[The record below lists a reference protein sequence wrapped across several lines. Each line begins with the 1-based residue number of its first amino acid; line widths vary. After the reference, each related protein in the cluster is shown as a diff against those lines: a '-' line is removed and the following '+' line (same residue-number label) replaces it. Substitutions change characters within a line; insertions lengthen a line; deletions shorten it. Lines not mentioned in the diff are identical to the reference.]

1 LQGANFVQGFFINF
15 FKMLKNYL
23 LLAFRNMKRQPTVTF
38 INVLGLAF
46 GMAATIILTLFVKH
60 ERSFEKMHENAPR
73 VYRIITKFHGHFD
86 YTIPYTLALT
96 GPALSENIPEIE
108 SFSRILSRHTTLE
121 KDDSHFPNIRVYY
134 VDSGFSEIFSFPVL
148 EGDLKNSL
156 NNPSYLI
163 LTRKVAENLFPDG
176 SAVGQVVEMD
186 VLRIDIEKDQ
196 LENQRRS
203 FVVGAILED
212 PPTNTHLQ
220 FDVLSPLLAIPDDEQ
235 NKLMNFFATYLLV
248 KTPPDREVEDKIS
261 NLATDKVLDVF
272 GSYLK
277 ASINLQGLQDIHFG
291 QHLDSD
297 LSPKGNY
304 QNILIMTGLAIFIL
318 TIAIFNFINL
328 ITAQSDK
335 RIIESGIRKVA
346 GAQKKNIVFQFLG
359 ESVLVAFIALL
370 ISLILVEIFLPPFS
384 ALLERDLALNTFFG
398 FSFIASLVL
407 LALCVGLISGL
418 YPAFS
423 FAGHEPAAILKGQLN
438 LGNRTPFFR
447 IALVVSQFVIV
458 VFLIIFLWVVNNQI
472 RFMKHDDLGF
482 DKENVLLFR
491 GLTPGI
497 KSSYQAIKNELLQL
511 PEVSAVT
518 ASQAVPGVGGSS
530 QVLRRRDQ
538 SPDEAIPIIYFAT
551 IDDFIEFYNIPL
563 LEGRWLDERIQTD
576 NYEFV
581 VNRETVRMLGLEEPI
596 GADVV
601 LWEFQGKII
610 GVVEDF
616 HFQSLHEPIG
626 ALVFNRYFDEIRIVS
641 VKVNSNNLP
650 AARERI
656 EQAFM
661 KADNAYGINSGWLDD
676 VYSQSY
682 RFEEKSFTIIL
693 YASSVAI
700 VIALLGLYGLSSYMI
715 RSRQR
720 EISLR
725 KVLGATLIQIM
736 MVFFKV
742 ILIWILIAI
751 VVAWP
756 LAWLAAERWLN
767 NFAYQIDLSVYFFL
781 ISAIVTM
788 VIASLT
794 IVYQTF
800 QAARR
805 SPVDALKT

>member
-1 LQGANFVQGFFINF
+1 
-15 FKMLKNYL
+15 MLKHYL

-73 VYRIITKFHGHFD
+73 VCRIITKFHGHFG
-86 YTIPYTLALT
+86 YAIPYTLALT

-134 VDSGFSEIFSFPVL
+134 VDAGFSEIFSFPVL

-156 NNPSYLI
+156 NNPSHLI

-176 SAVGQVVEMD
+176 SAVGQVLTMD

-203 FVVGAILED
+203 FAVGAVLED
-212 PPTNTHLQ
+212 TPTNTHLQ
-220 FDVLSPLLAIPDDEQ
+220 FDVLAPLLAIPDEEQ
-235 NKLMNFFATYLLV
+235 NKLMNFFATYLLLNAPSD
-248 KTPPDREVEDKIS
+248 KEVEGKIS
-261 NLATDKVLDVF
+261 TLATDRVLDVF
-272 GSYLK
+272 GHYLQ
-277 ASINLQGLQDIHFG
+277 ATIHLQNLRNIHFG
-291 QHLDSD
+291 QHLDGD

-304 QNILIMTGLAIFIL
+304 QHILIMTGLAIFIL

-328 ITAQSDK
+328 ITAQSGK

-370 ISLILVEIFLPPFS
+370 ASLILVEIFLPPFA
-384 ALLERDLALNTFFG
+384 ALLERDLALNAFFS
-398 FSFIASLVL
+398 FPFIASLLL
-407 LALCVGLISGL
+407 LALCVGLIAGL

-423 FAGHEPAAILKGQLN
+423 FAGHEPAVILKGQLS
-438 LGNRTPFFR
+438 LGRRTPFFR

-458 VFLIIFLWVVNNQI
+458 VFLIIFLWVVNNQV

-491 GLTPGI
+491 GLTPGV
-497 KSSYQAIKNELLQL
+497 KSSYQSIKHELLQL

-518 ASQAVPGVGGSS
+518 ASQAVPGVGGSR
-530 QVLRRRDQ
+530 QVLRRHDQ
-538 SPDEAIPIIYFAT
+538 SSDEAIPIMYFST

-581 VNRETVRMLGLEEPI
+581 VNRETVRRLGLEKPI

-601 LWEFQGKII
+601 LWEFKGKII

-626 ALVFNRYFDEIRIVS
+626 ALVFNRYFDEIRIIS

-656 EQAFM
+656 EQVFM

-676 VYSQSY
+676 IYSQSY
-682 RFEEKSFTIIL
+682 RFEEKSFSIIL

-720 EISLR
+720 EVSLR

-736 MVFFKV
+736 MEFFKV

-751 VVAWP
+751 VIAWP

-788 VIASLT
+788 AIASLT

-800 QAARR
+800 LVARR

>member
-1 LQGANFVQGFFINF
+1 MIRNN
-15 FKMLKNYL
+15 L
-23 LLAFRNMKRQPTVTF
+23 LLAFRNMRRQPSVAL

-46 GMAATIILTLFVKH
+46 GMAATIILMLFVKH
-60 ERSFEKMHENAPR
+60 ERSFEEMHDNASR
-73 VYRIITKFHGHFD
+73 VYRLISKFHGHFD

-96 GPALSENIPEIE
+96 GPGLSENIPEVE
-108 SFSRILSRHTTLE
+108 SFSRIMARSTTIE
-121 KDDSHFPNIRVYY
+121 KDEDHFTNLRIFY
-134 VDSGFSEIFSFPVL
+134 VDSCFNEIFSFTVL
-148 EGDLKNSL
+148 EGDMKRSL
-156 NNPSYLI
+156 NNPSHVI
-163 LTRKVAENLFPDG
+163 LTRSVAERLFPDG
-176 SAVGQVVEMD
+176 PAVGQVLEMD
-186 VLRIDIEKDQ
+186 VLRMDIERDQ
-196 LENQRRS
+196 HVTRRKP
-203 FVVGAILED
+203 FVVGAVLED

-220 FDVLSPLLAIPDDEQ
+220 FEVLAPLLVIPVEEQ
-235 NKLMNFFATYLLV
+235 NQLMNFFATYLLLNA
-248 KTPPDREVEDKIS
+248 PPDKELEEKIS
-261 NLATDKVLDVF
+261 ALATELVLDVF
-272 GSYLK
+272 GYYLQ
-277 ASINLQGLQDIHFG
+277 ATIHLQGLQNIHFG

-318 TIAIFNFINL
+318 AIAIFNFINL

-370 ISLILVEIFLPPFS
+370 ISLTLVEIFLQPFS
-384 ALLERDLALNTFFG
+384 TLLDRDLTLNAFFS
-398 FSFIASLVL
+398 FSFIASLIL
-407 LALCVGLISGL
+407 LALGVGLIAGL
-418 YPAFS
+418 YPALKV
-423 FAGHEPAAILKGQLN
+423 AGHEPAAILKGQISP
-438 LGNRTPFFR
+438 GRKSPFLR

-472 RFMKHDDLGF
+472 QYMKQDDLGF
-482 DKENVLLFR
+482 DKENVLLLR
-491 GLTPGI
+491 GLTPRI
-497 KSSYQAIKNELLQL
+497 QSSYQAIKHDLLQL

-518 ASQAVPGVGGSS
+518 ASQAVPGFGGSS

-538 SPDEAIPIIYFAT
+538 SVDEAIPIIYFAT
-551 IDDFIEFYNIPL
+551 IDDFIDFYDIPL

-576 NYEFV
+576 NFEFV
-581 VNRETVRMLGLEEPI
+581 VNREAVRRLELEEPI

-601 LWEFQGKII
+601 LWEFHGKII

-616 HFQSLHEPIG
+616 HFESLHEPIG

-656 EQAFM
+656 EQVFL
-661 KADNAYGINSGWLDD
+661 KADNAYGVNSLWLDEAL
-676 VYSQSY
+676 SHSY
-682 RFEEKSFTIIL
+682 RFEENSFSIIL

-715 RSRQR
+715 RSRRR
-720 EISLR
+720 EVSLR
-725 KVLGATLIQIM
+725 KVMGASLIQIM

-742 ILIWILIAI
+742 ILKWVLIAI
-751 VVAWP
+751 VIAWP
-756 LAWLAAERWLN
+756 LAWLASERWLN
-767 NFAYQIDLSVYFFL
+767 NFAYQIDLTAYFFL
-781 ISAIVTM
+781 MAALLTLG
-788 VIASLT
+788 IATLT
-794 IVYQTF
+794 IIYQTF